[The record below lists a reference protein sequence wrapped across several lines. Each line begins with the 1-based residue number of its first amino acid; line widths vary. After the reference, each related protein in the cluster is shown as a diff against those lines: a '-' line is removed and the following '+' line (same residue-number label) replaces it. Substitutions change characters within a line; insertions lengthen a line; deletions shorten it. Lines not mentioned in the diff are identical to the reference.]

1 MRAKNGRRYSSGQT
15 QSSFLIAKVS
25 NYKRKYLRS
34 IDAGEQDIILCELC
48 NAPAQAI
55 HHIHE
60 KGMGGRAGADELDNL
75 IALCRKCHD
84 RAHRGEIARAAL
96 VIIAKQ
102 RIRNLKGSPGPRF

>member
-1 MRAKNGRRYSSGQT
+1 MMKHQT
-15 QSSFLIAKVS
+15 A
-25 NYKRKYLRS
+25 YLKS
-34 IDAGEQDIILCELC
+34 AGKIKADLILCEVC

-60 KGMGGRAGADELDNL
+60 KGMGGRAGADEPDNL

-96 VIIAKQ
+96 IIIAKQ